1 MGKIIQFRL
10 KSRPSRQQALQWLFH
25 NYYKF
30 PSLDGDKISSDEI
43 FHGWKFIKGI
53 DNVVYFANCMS
64 LLFNIC
70 DCKELKSK
78 DIELAKNEAL
88 SYIASYIGNL
98 SSELYLIIEGYQK

>member
-53 DNVVYFANCMS
+53 DNVVYFANCIDS
-64 LLFNIC
+64 GITEYDL
-70 DCKELKSK
+70 
-78 DIELAKNEAL
+78 IEFKHDNR
-88 SYIASYIGNL
+88 NTP
-98 SSELYLIIEGYQK
+98 K